1 MGQQSW
7 VEILRTWTL
16 FLRNFCWSWNLD
28 EIKSWFL
35 SFLHCTLHSSSSQS
49 IPYKQL
55 IYIVHVKIFLLDDK
69 KLRLFGYGINA
80 YHQPNMVKQKKSQE
94 VGVVEAMK
102 NVGKTNWEWET
113 NGGTK
118 QRKNPNTTLNFLWLA
133 HTKLRCSVSSL
144 QSFSFYL
151 RFIFTEITH
160 TTLRGWTDGC
170 GLCLT

>member
-1 MGQQSW
+1 MTDEMGQQSW

-55 IYIVHVKIFLLDDK
+55 IYIVHVKIFLLDGK
-69 KLRLFGYGINA
+69 KLRLFVDGINA

-102 NVGKTNWEWET
+102 NEEKLIGSGRQMGEQSSAKIPT
-113 NGGTK
+113 
-118 QRKNPNTTLNFLWLA
+118 PLWIFYD
-133 HTKLRCSVSSL
+133 LRIQNYVVRLVPSK
-144 QSFSFYL
+144 F
-151 RFIFTEITH
+151 
-160 TTLRGWTDGC
+160 
-170 GLCLT
+170 